1 MFGSIGNA
9 FGDAVDWVG
18 DRAEDAGEVISDG
31 VDAIAGGISD
41 GVDAVGSG
49 ASAGWNAAEDAVVE
63 IGNFATS
70 AFSTIGSGIGSGAG
84 LVGRFLESAPTDIWN
99 GANKFV
105 DLGVYELTSGARRIA
120 DIGVDLG
127 ETLWQRGSNSFTV
140 VTDGFSTLADEGFNT
155 IRGIGGGLGNA
166 GSALGNGFVNV
177 FNDGVST
184 VGKAGGA
191 LLEGDVLEAGEHLV
205 DGVGNAAEHVA
216 EAAAGAAEGVVEAG
230 SAAAEGALDMA
241 GTAAGMAGEVGK
253 DYMQAAGKIVTSGV
267 EVVGAIAEAEVKI
280 LYGGAEIA
288 ADTVGGPLGEFYGNV
303 IHNYGEAV
311 TSTLDHMRETINGG
325 VDAGTS
331 WGGEYVNM
339 LGENADT
346 LGHDAGQVVDDISRG
361 DFDAAAEHLGELLE
375 DGVDALKDFGE
386 SQVDGVKALAEIASG
401 IKTVLNGLNEAM
413 AKAGGGFVSAVG
425 ETLGG
430 DVGEALEDAGDWFG
444 EKTELASDLVQGDLE
459 GAAKEGA
466 KELGGLGGEW
476 LGDRLQDGTNWLGN
490 ELGGIPGD
498 AIKAGGDAAADGIK
512 SAMRDLAGSAAGKGL
527 DAVNGNASPPP
538 GGTAGS
544 AASSA
549 APHKDESLM
558 ERGQHAVDNAAHG
571 LIDKV
576 DNAIQNTMHD
586 PQWLLTQIADGI
598 KDHADDKGFAGAL
611 GKLLGMT
618 DGNHANGDAAA
629 HAAEAAPTGTA
640 HAALTM
646 EPAAESSVSSFWDQ
660 AGQGDGHGLD
670 SPTVVQA
677 LTQGTAASAVANADI
692 PVLQAQPIVPSFGDP
707 ESTESTFAGHATLAA
722 LNPQPL
728 PPDPGEAIVLGHELK
743 ALLQNILHDASF
755 DAMET
760 LEGMMQHSQP
770 QQQEPHLDTTLMA
783 QFESLRMPESEFAH
797 QLF

>member
-1 MFGSIGNA
+1 MFGFIE
-9 FGDAVDWVG
+9 DAVEGAVEWVG
-18 DRAEDAGEVISDG
+18 DRAEDAGEVIADG
-31 VDAIAGGISD
+31 VDAIGEGISD

-49 ASAGWNAAEDAVVE
+49 VSAGWNAAENVVGE
-63 IGNFATS
+63 VGNFAAS
-70 AFSTIGSGIGSGAG
+70 AFSTIGSGIGSGAS
-84 LVGRFLESAPTDIWN
+84 LVGRFVESAPADIWN

-105 DLGVYELTSGARRIA
+105 DLGVYEFTSGVKRIA

-127 ETLWQRGSNSFTV
+127 ESLWQRGSNSFRV

-177 FNDGVST
+177 FGDGVST
-184 VGKAGGA
+184 AGKVGGA
-191 LLEGDVLEAGEHLV
+191 LLDGDVLEAGEHLV
-205 DGVGNAAEHVA
+205 DGVGKAAEHTA
-216 EAAAGAAEGVVEAG
+216 DAAAGAAEGLVEAG
-230 SAAAEGALDMA
+230 SAAAEGALEMA

-267 EVVGAIAEAEVKI
+267 DVVGAIAEAEVKV

-311 TSTLDHMRETINGG
+311 TSTLGHMRETINGG
-325 VDAGTS
+325 VDAGTD

-346 LGHDAGQVVDDISRG
+346 LGHDASQVVDDISRG
-361 DFDAAAEHLGELLE
+361 DFDAAAKHLGELLE

-444 EKTELASDLVQGDLE
+444 GKTELASDLVQGDLE

-512 SAMRDLAGSAAGKGL
+512 STMRDLAGAAAGKGL
-527 DAVNGNASPPP
+527 DAINGNASPPP
-538 GGTAGS
+538 GGTESGS
-544 AASSA
+544 SSA
-549 APHKDESLM
+549 APQKDESLM
-558 ERGQHAVDNAAHG
+558 EKGQHAVDNAAHG

-586 PQWLLTQIADGI
+586 PQWLLSQIADGI

-629 HAAEAAPTGTA
+629 HATEAAPTATS

-646 EPAAESSVSSFWDQ
+646 EPVAESSVSSFWDQ

-692 PVLQAQPIVPSFGDP
+692 PTLQAQSLVPSFGDP
-707 ESTESTFAGHATLAA
+707 ESAESMFAGHASLAA

-728 PPDPGEAIVLGHELK
+728 PPGSGEELK

-755 DAMET
+755 DAMGA
-760 LEGMMQHSQP
+760 LEGMMQQP
-770 QQQEPHLDTTLMA
+770 QQEPHLDPGLMG
-783 QFESLRMPESEFAH
+783 QFEALRMPESEFAH